1 MTLPTYPD
9 GVMGPFLQAALFVER
24 VLHERD
30 GVLSFVRI
38 VDRLAVQAHGDAP
51 EELPEGASAKVTM
64 VVMLKSGDARGRHR
78 LSVRPELP
86 SGLYLEARGFDVLF
100 EGEDRGVNVIVELD
114 VALMEGLHWFTVS
127 LGDVELT
134 RVPLR
139 IAYQRLP

>member
-1 MTLPTYPD
+1 MNGHTLST
-9 GVMGPFLQAALFVER
+9 VSGPFLQAALFVER

-38 VDRLAVQAHGDAP
+38 VDRLGVQAHGNAP
-51 EELPEGASAKVTM
+51 DELPEGATAKVTL

-78 LSVRPELP
+78 VSITPELP
-86 SGLYLEARGFDVLF
+86 SGVRLEPHGFDVLF
-100 EGEDRGVNVIVELD
+100 EGEDRGVNMIVELD
-114 VALMEGLHWFTVS
+114 VTLMEGVHWFSVA
-127 LGDVELT
+127 LGELELT

>member
-1 MTLPTYPD
+1 MTAAAYPD
-9 GVMGPFLQAALFVER
+9 GVTGPYLQAALFVER

-51 EELPEGASAKVTM
+51 EELPEGATAKVTLA
-64 VVMLKSGDARGRHR
+64 VMLKSGDARGRHR
-78 LSVRPELP
+78 LMIRPELP
-86 SGLYLEARGFDVLF
+86 SGLQLEPRGFDVLF
-100 EGEDRGVNVIVELD
+100 EGEDRGVNVVVDLD

-127 LGDVELT
+127 LAERELT

-139 IAYQRLP
+139 IAYQRLT